1 MTTGRTSPRFA
12 KFQIED
18 SGGAMRDIPVKT
30 LGNVGLT
37 YDEIDV
43 SAMQEL
49 VKSFLSG
56 QATFSLTISG
66 PFDNSAA
73 QTASATGESAAAHL
87 SGSHTVLS
95 GLNGALTARSF
106 GVYFGIQADWATG
119 DPVFGAVDS
128 IIVTDYTV
136 NPADGTYTAKLA
148 HMSGASNAP
157 AWGTAAIA
165 AS

>member
-1 MTTGRTSPRFA
+1 MTTGRTVGRFS

-18 SGGAMRDIPVKT
+18 SGGVIRDIPIT
-30 LGNVGLT
+30 TFGGVGLT
-37 YDEIDV
+37 YDEVDL
-43 SAMQEL
+43 SAIQEA
-49 VKSFLSG
+49 VKGFLSG
-56 QATFSLTISG
+56 QATFALTITG
-66 PFDNSAA
+66 PFDNKAA
-73 QTASATGESAAAHL
+73 TTASATGQAAASYL

-95 GLNGALTARSF
+95 ALNGGLTARSF

-119 DPVFGAVDS
+119 DPVFGGVDS

-136 NPADGTYTAKLA
+136 DPATGMYSCKLA
-148 HMSGASNAP
+148 HAAGATAP